1 MNNKDKYIVIAT
13 CSDGDVIIS
22 KDGNKHF
29 TLEQAQQVILE
40 HTNIGADINIYQL
53 IE

>member
-1 MNNKDKYIVIAT
+1 MNDKDKYIVMVN

-29 TLEQAQQVILE
+29 TLEQAQQITLE
-40 HTNIGADINIYQL
+40 HTNIGADINIYLL